1 MDLNASGPK
10 KRWRTRLLIAPSLLT
25 LFILALHAIPGSDL
39 PAEDWMSLFHV
50 DKWIH
55 LGMFASLSCA
65 WLIAF
70 GKMGMVR
77 RGRVWVGVGC
87 LIYSVLLEAGQT
99 TLFTD
104 RHADLLDIVADLAGT
119 AAGWAVFRLIY
130 GCWQ

>member
-10 KRWRTRLLIAPSLLT
+10 KRWRTRLLIAPGLLT

-39 PAEDWMSLFHV
+39 PSEDWMSLFHV
-50 DKWIH
+50 DKWVH

-87 LIYSVLLEAGQT
+87 LIFSVLLEAGQST
-99 TLFTD
+99 FFAD
-104 RHADLLDIVADLAGT
+104 RHADLLDIVADLVGT
-119 AAGWAVFRLIY
+119 AAGWGVFRLIY